1 MNNNKENHPQT
12 PRETQNP
19 QNPREPQNPRN
30 PREPQNPRNP
40 RETQNPRNTRETRE
54 PRNTRETR
62 DLRDLRNTQAPQSP
76 HPKNIPLSRY
86 SDGTP
91 SVMRKSTVYKELHF
105 FRKSDVLVQLTKA
118 FCHRFLPHYG
128 DRTVDQMIQAA
139 RSIKQNI
146 AEGFTDGQTSFETEI
161 KLLGIAKGSN
171 QELLED
177 YQDYLKQH
185 NLPEWA
191 KTNIPRYDDM
201 RTFCRDHSDEI
212 HYRPYF
218 DRWTDEE
225 MVNVAICLCH
235 MVDKAMTS
243 FLAKRDREFVEEGG
257 IRERMTAARLDM
269 RATQKQIISQQEQEI
284 ATLKAQN
291 NSLTA
296 QINSQKAQI
305 SSLTAQINSQKAQIN
320 SLTAQISS
328 LQHKLS
334 LQDSQQN
341 NE

>member
-1 MNNNKENHPQT
+1 MNNNKENQPQT

-19 QNPREPQNPRN
+19 RETQT
-30 PREPQNPRNP
+30 P
-40 RETQNPRNTRETRE
+40 RETWE
-54 PRNTRETR
+54 PRNT
-62 DLRDLRNTQAPQSP
+62 RNTQAPQSP

-284 ATLKAQN
+284 ATLIAQN
-291 NSLTA
+291 N
-296 QINSQKAQI
+296 
-305 SSLTAQINSQKAQIN
+305 SLTAQINSQKAQIN

>member
-1 MNNNKENHPQT
+1 MNNNKENQPQT

-19 QNPREPQNPRN
+19 QNPRETQNPWN
-30 PREPQNPRNP
+30 PRDTRNP
-40 RETQNPRNTRETRE
+40 RETREI
-54 PRNTRETR
+54 R
-62 DLRDLRNTQAPQSP
+62 DLRNTQNTQAPQSP

-296 QINSQKAQI
+296 QIS
-305 SSLTAQINSQKAQIN
+305 

-334 LQDSQQN
+334 LQVSQQN

>member
-1 MNNNKENHPQT
+1 MNNNKENQPQT
-12 PRETQNP
+12 PRETRNL
-19 QNPREPQNPRN
+19 REPQDL
-30 PREPQNPRNP
+30 
-40 RETQNPRNTRETRE
+40 RNTRETWE

-62 DLRDLRNTQAPQSP
+62 DLRNTRNTQVPQSP

-269 RATQKQIISQQEQEI
+269 RATQKQIIAQQEQEI

-305 SSLTAQINSQKAQIN
+305 NSLTAQINSQKAQIN

>member
-1 MNNNKENHPQT
+1 MNNNKENQPQT
-12 PRETQNP
+12 PRET
-19 QNPREPQNPRN
+19 
-30 PREPQNPRNP
+30 QNPRNP
-40 RETQNPRNTRETRE
+40 RETQNPWNPRDTRNPRETRE
-54 PRNTRETR
+54 I
-62 DLRDLRNTQAPQSP
+62 RDLRNTQAPQSP

-257 IRERMTAARLDM
+257 IRERMTTARLDM
-269 RATQKQIISQQEQEI
+269 RATQKQIIAQQEQEI

-291 NSLTA
+291 N
-296 QINSQKAQI
+296 
-305 SSLTAQINSQKAQIN
+305 SLTAQINSQKAQIN

>member
-1 MNNNKENHPQT
+1 MNNNKENQPQT
-12 PRETQNP
+12 PRDT
-19 QNPREPQNPRN
+19 RDL
-30 PREPQNPRNP
+30 
-40 RETQNPRNTRETRE
+40 RNTRETQT
-54 PRNTRETR
+54 PRSPQET
-62 DLRDLRNTQAPQSP
+62 RDLRNTQVPQSP

-269 RATQKQIISQQEQEI
+269 RATQKQIIAQQEQEI

-296 QINSQKAQI
+296 QINS
-305 SSLTAQINSQKAQIN
+305 LTAQIS

>member
-1 MNNNKENHPQT
+1 MNNNKENQPQT

-19 QNPREPQNPRN
+19 QNPRETQNPWN
-30 PREPQNPRNP
+30 PRDTRNP
-40 RETQNPRNTRETRE
+40 RETREI
-54 PRNTRETR
+54 
-62 DLRDLRNTQAPQSP
+62 RDLRNTQNTQAPQTP

-305 SSLTAQINSQKAQIN
+305 NSLTAQINSQKAQIS

-334 LQDSQQN
+334 LQVSQQN

>member
-1 MNNNKENHPQT
+1 MNNNKENQPQT
-12 PRETQNP
+12 PRETQNL
-19 QNPREPQNPRN
+19 REPQDLRN
-30 PREPQNPRNP
+30 T
-40 RETQNPRNTRETRE
+40 RETQNPRETRE
-54 PRNTRETR
+54 IR
-62 DLRDLRNTQAPQSP
+62 DLRNTRNTQAPQTP

-305 SSLTAQINSQKAQIN
+305 N
-320 SLTAQISS
+320 SLIAQISS

>member
-1 MNNNKENHPQT
+1 MNNNKENQPQT
-12 PRETQNP
+12 PWEI
-19 QNPREPQNPRN
+19 QNPRETRD
-30 PREPQNPRNP
+30 
-40 RETQNPRNTRETRE
+40 PRNTRETQT
-54 PRNTRETR
+54 PRNPQETREI
-62 DLRDLRNTQAPQSP
+62 RDLRNTRNTQAP

-269 RATQKQIISQQEQEI
+269 RATQKQIIAQQEQEI

-296 QINSQKAQI
+296 QI
-305 SSLTAQINSQKAQIN
+305 SSLTAQIS

>member
-1 MNNNKENHPQT
+1 MNNNKENQPQT

-19 QNPREPQNPRN
+19 
-30 PREPQNPRNP
+30 RNP
-40 RETQNPRNTRETRE
+40 RETWE
-54 PRNTRETR
+54 PRN
-62 DLRDLRNTQAPQSP
+62 LRNTQAPQSP

-269 RATQKQIISQQEQEI
+269 RATQKQIIAQQEQEI

-305 SSLTAQINSQKAQIN
+305 NSLTAQINSQKAQIS

>member
-1 MNNNKENHPQT
+1 MNINKENQPQT

-19 QNPREPQNPRN
+19 RN
-30 PREPQNPRNP
+30 PQETQNPRNP
-40 RETQNPRNTRETRE
+40 RETREI
-54 PRNTRETR
+54 
-62 DLRDLRNTQAPQSP
+62 RDLRNTRNTQASQSP

-269 RATQKQIISQQEQEI
+269 RATQKQIIAQQEQEI

-305 SSLTAQINSQKAQIN
+305 NSLTAQIS

>member
-1 MNNNKENHPQT
+1 MNNNKENQPQT

-19 QNPREPQNPRN
+19 RDT
-30 PREPQNPRNP
+30 RNP
-40 RETQNPRNTRETRE
+40 RETREI
-54 PRNTRETR
+54 
-62 DLRDLRNTQAPQSP
+62 RDLRNTQNTQAPQTP

-284 ATLKAQN
+284 ATLIAQN

-296 QINSQKAQI
+296 QINSQK
-305 SSLTAQINSQKAQIN
+305 TQINSQKAQINSLKAQNN

>member
-1 MNNNKENHPQT
+1 MNNNKENQPQT
-12 PRETQNP
+12 PRETRNL
-19 QNPREPQNPRN
+19 REPQDL
-30 PREPQNPRNP
+30 
-40 RETQNPRNTRETRE
+40 RNTRETWE

-62 DLRDLRNTQAPQSP
+62 DLRNTRNTQAPQSP

-269 RATQKQIISQQEQEI
+269 RATQKQIIAQQEQEI

-305 SSLTAQINSQKAQIN
+305 NSQKAQINSQKAQIN
-320 SLTAQISS
+320 SLTAQISSLTAQISS

>member
-1 MNNNKENHPQT
+1 MNNNKENQPQT

-19 QNPREPQNPRN
+19 QNPRETQNPWN
-30 PREPQNPRNP
+30 PRDTRNP
-40 RETQNPRNTRETRE
+40 RETREI
-54 PRNTRETR
+54 
-62 DLRDLRNTQAPQSP
+62 RDLRNTQAPQSP

-305 SSLTAQINSQKAQIN
+305 SSLTAQINSQKAQIS

-334 LQDSQQN
+334 LQVSQQN

>member
-1 MNNNKENHPQT
+1 MNNNKENQPQT
-12 PRETQNP
+12 PRETRNL
-19 QNPREPQNPRN
+19 REPQDLRN
-30 PREPQNPRNP
+30 T
-40 RETQNPRNTRETRE
+40 RETQNPRETRE
-54 PRNTRETR
+54 IR
-62 DLRDLRNTQAPQSP
+62 DLRNTRNTQAPQSP

-305 SSLTAQINSQKAQIN
+305 N

>member
-1 MNNNKENHPQT
+1 MNNNKENQPQT
-12 PRETQNP
+12 PRDT
-19 QNPREPQNPRN
+19 RDL
-30 PREPQNPRNP
+30 
-40 RETQNPRNTRETRE
+40 RNTRETQT
-54 PRNTRETR
+54 PRNPQET
-62 DLRDLRNTQAPQSP
+62 RDLRNTQAPQSP

-269 RATQKQIISQQEQEI
+269 RATQKQIIAQQEQEI

-296 QINSQKAQI
+296 QINSQK
-305 SSLTAQINSQKAQIN
+305 TQINSQQAQIN
-320 SLTAQISS
+320 SLTAQINS

>member
-1 MNNNKENHPQT
+1 MNNNKENQPQT

-19 QNPREPQNPRN
+19 RN
-30 PREPQNPRNP
+30 PQ
-40 RETQNPRNTRETRE
+40 ETQNPRTPRETRE
-54 PRNTRETR
+54 IR
-62 DLRDLRNTQAPQSP
+62 DLRNTQNTQAPQSP

-269 RATQKQIISQQEQEI
+269 RATQKQIIAQQEQEI

-296 QINSQKAQI
+296 QINSQK
-305 SSLTAQINSQKAQIN
+305 TQIN
-320 SLTAQISS
+320 SLTAQISF

>member
-1 MNNNKENHPQT
+1 MNNNKENQPQT
-12 PRETQNP
+12 
-19 QNPREPQNPRN
+19 
-30 PREPQNPRNP
+30 P
-40 RETQNPRNTRETRE
+40 RETQNPRNTRETRDL
-54 PRNTRETR
+54 RNT
-62 DLRDLRNTQAPQSP
+62 RNTQAPQSP

-269 RATQKQIISQQEQEI
+269 RATQKQIIAQQEQEI

-291 NSLTA
+291 N
-296 QINSQKAQI
+296 
-305 SSLTAQINSQKAQIN
+305 SLTAQINSQKAQIN